1 MILAAT
7 FRVLIITN
15 VMVPATTEE
24 SFEVEVEVRYGE
36 YENKSLNMYELIE
49 LYLKSVIE
57 VFPQHN
63 FHRAILF

>member
-1 MILAAT
+1 
-7 FRVLIITN
+7 
-15 VMVPATTEE
+15 MVPATTEE